1 MGEPLYSLYIHK
13 FPNGKVYIG
22 ITKRTLEQRF
32 KFQGK
37 GYVNQTFMYRAIQK
51 YGWDNI
57 GHYLLA
63 DRLLKQIA
71 IELEKQLI
79 SKWDSANP
87 KHGYN
92 IDYGGTTGC
101 HSPESIRKA
110 VEHRRWYKAPD
121 YILKQHAEFMKGN
134 QYNKGNH
141 HTEEFKKW
149 KSKQM
154 HEKYKDGNNP
164 RCKVVHMLDS
174 NGNEVATFK
183 SLRECAKVLGL
194 SPASICKRIKEH
206 SYFNECFLS
215 Y

>member
-1 MGEPLYSLYIHK
+1 MYSLYIHK

-22 ITKRTLEQRF
+22 ITKRTLEERF
-32 KFQGK
+32 KYK
-37 GYVNQTFMYRAIQK
+37 GRGYRNQQFMWRAIVK

-63 DRLLKQIA
+63 DNLQKDIA
-71 IELEKQLI
+71 IELEKRLI
-79 SKWDSANP
+79 AKWDSAN
-87 KHGYN
+87 KEHGYN
-92 IDYGGTTGC
+92 VDYGGTTGC
-101 HSPESIRKA
+101 HSPETIRKA
-110 VEHRRWYKAPD
+110 VLHRKWYKAPN
-121 YILKQHAEFMKGN
+121 YILKQHSEFMKGN

-164 RCKVVHMLDS
+164 RCKVVHMIDAQ
-174 NGNEVATFK
+174 GQEVARFK
-183 SLRECAKVLGL
+183 SLRECAKELGH
-194 SPASICKRIKEH
+194 SPAYICKRIKEH
-206 SYFNECFLS
+206 SVKNGCFLS